1 MQVQYVPYADMEEL
15 IACQKKMF
23 SIVSLQIEAN
33 SLESIQGLL
42 TLEGFV
48 SLSALIIVSGSD
60 VKEGGLLVFL
70 SSKL

>member
-1 MQVQYVPYADMEEL
+1 MS
-15 IACQKKMF
+15 KKMF

-48 SLSALIIVSGSD
+48 SLSALIIVSGRD

>member
-1 MQVQYVPYADMEEL
+1 MS
-15 IACQKKMF
+15 KKMF